1 MLGKS
6 TINDGGLVLSLSMTS
21 NNYGRLALSLSMT
34 SINNGGL
41 VMTFEA
47 PFDKPMLGWL
57 FQYFHLYFRI
67 LDFFLAYLNSATLQ
81 CKTIILAKLASF
93 LPAKLARSARI
104 EVVKLPSI
112 NDGLLIYL
120 VTFHDNWM
128 DPIIA
133 YLKEEKLPED
143 KFKGRNLI
151 LKI

>member
-1 MLGKS
+1 
-6 TINDGGLVLSLSMTS
+6 MTQIFK
-21 NNYGRLALSLSMT
+21 GE
-34 SINNGGL
+34 I
-41 VMTFEA
+41 EH
-47 PFDKPMLGWL
+47 PD
-57 FQYFHLYFRI
+57 
-67 LDFFLAYLNSATLQ
+67 
-81 CKTIILAKLASF
+81 ILAKLASF

-143 KFKGRNLI
+143 KFKARNLI
-151 LKI
+151 LKIVRYVIIAETLYKRGFLMPYLRYV